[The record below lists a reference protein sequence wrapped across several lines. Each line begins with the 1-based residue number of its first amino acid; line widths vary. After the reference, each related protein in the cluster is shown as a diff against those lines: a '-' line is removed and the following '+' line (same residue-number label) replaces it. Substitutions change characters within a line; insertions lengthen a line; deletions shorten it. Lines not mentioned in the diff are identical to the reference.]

1 MKFMFDTNTCIYL
14 QKHKPIQVLETLK
27 TIPPEELCI
36 SVITLAELMNGAL
49 KSQQVESNLVKL
61 KKLVQT
67 IPVKP
72 FDETAAEI
80 YGYVR
85 SDLEKRDVVIGS
97 NDLFIAAHALSLDVT
112 LVTNNE
118 REFCRVKG
126 LKVVN
131 WVK

>member
-1 MKFMFDTNTCIYL
+1 MKFMLDTNICIYL
-14 QKHKPIQVLETLK
+14 QKQKPIQVLDTLK

-49 KSQQVESNLVKL
+49 KSQQVENNLAKL
-61 KKLVQT
+61 KKLVET
-67 IPVKP
+67 IPVKL
-72 FDETAAEI
+72 FDETAAES

-85 SDLEKRDVVIGS
+85 SDLEKRGVVIGS
-97 NDLFIAAHALSLDVT
+97 NDLFIAAHALSLNVT

-118 REFCRVKG
+118 KEFCRVKG

-131 WVK
+131 WVN